1 MITKTSTKEYTRR
14 GITFTKVDPIQNVI
28 EELLQ
33 SYGNAL
39 DLTSVVKIALIEHW
53 KHQTNGMIRNA
64 TKVEARIIDES
75 ENDETL
81 EYSVGKSELAKLGLK
96 I

>member
-1 MITKTSTKEYTRR
+1 MTTKITAKEYTRR
-14 GITFTKVDPIQNVI
+14 GITFTKADPIQNVI

-53 KHQTNGMIRNA
+53 KHQTTGVVRNA
-64 TKVEARIIDES
+64 TKNEAQIIDES